1 MNFSDTLHMTEHGS
15 LRYKPPYDNLPT
27 FVPNIY
33 DHKFECRK
41 ITIEVYNMIGNWN
54 VITIRLVIARYESK
68 IKYHNHQRLLNMVTD
83 MLQQPSVC
91 LRKFGTNKKHS

>member
-54 VITIRLVIARYESK
+54 ISKCYVKYESK
-68 IKYHNHQRLLNMVTD
+68 LKYHNHQ
-83 MLQQPSVC
+83 
-91 LRKFGTNKKHS
+91 